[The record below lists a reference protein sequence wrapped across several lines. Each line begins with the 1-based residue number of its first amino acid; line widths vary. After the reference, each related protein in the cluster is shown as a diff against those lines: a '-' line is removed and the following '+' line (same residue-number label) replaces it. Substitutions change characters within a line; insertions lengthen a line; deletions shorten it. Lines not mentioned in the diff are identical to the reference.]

1 MLSSRAWSLVHPSPP
16 GNEKHKLQV
25 CLSIYAEHCISG
37 APGTQRPL
45 KPCTPQNGCQMCW
58 LYWIPRS
65 LTPEMLRLLP
75 VWFLLCSSFSLPGTV
90 LQDRVWPWV
99 AAVPA
104 EAFCWHTGVLGAR
117 LTGTLFKHRKHVC
130 FYSSSSGAWAG
141 ILCHFLVL
149 GARFSRK
156 TASPFAAKHTSYWP
170 ANLHLA
176 LSGLPL
182 PESSYSLTWIWF
194 DICRCNKQ
202 YRDSWSEHSL
212 AAHARVASWAG
223 LLSSLL
229 VWLHCG
235 LVTL

>member
-1 MLSSRAWSLVHPSPP
+1 MRNISCRYVWAYMQSTAFLERLEHRGLWNPALLKMAARCVGSTEFPGAWHQ
-16 GNEKHKLQV
+16 K
-25 CLSIYAEHCISG
+25 
-37 APGTQRPL
+37 
-45 KPCTPQNGCQMCW
+45 
-58 LYWIPRS
+58 
-65 LTPEMLRLLP
+65 MLRLLP

-90 LQDRVWPWV
+90 LQGRVWPWV

-130 FYSSSSGAWAG
+130 FYSSSLGAWAG
-141 ILCHFLVL
+141 ILCHFPVL

-156 TASPFAAKHTSYWP
+156 TASPFAAKHSSYWP
-170 ANLHLA
+170 TNLHLA

-182 PESSYSLTWIWF
+182 LESSYSLTWVCF

-212 AAHARVASWAG
+212 AAHTCVASWAG

-229 VWLHCG
+229 VWLHCCV
-235 LVTL
+235 VTL